1 MWYTFGKIR
10 RGSEDAVYS
19 VQELENLLN
28 AAGADFQLIRQEVPI
43 LSAADAGP
51 YYGFNACEYRFL
63 YCRATGA

>member
-1 MWYTFGKIR
+1 M
-10 RGSEDAVYS
+10 YS